1 MFFQTSADGC
11 ELSEIRVQTA
21 CYNNSKQKGV
31 AMSDFKKM
39 FHFPG
44 SGNKQVAIILGNITR
59 GDLTSGLLSDAG
71 KSEVSDALR
80 EMVRF
85 FDGSINSISEST
97 NNISGVIDNI
107 STNAWEMLEGAGD
120 QSNQASQIA
129 TASEELSQTI
139 TDIARSCTDASDMSV
154 KAMDIAAQGKRTA
167 DGTIGAFRNVNKS
180 VSDLSSVI
188 GSLNKSVQEIGDIV
202 EIIKDIADQ
211 TNLLALNAA
220 IEAARAGEQGRGFAV
235 VADEVRKLAERTIK
249 ATSEITRKVVTVQ
262 NDSNQTSHSMS
273 VTMENINKSTQHI
286 EDMGSSLDSIADIV
300 NEVKDRVT
308 QVATAVEE
316 QSAAAEQIAKNV
328 ENTALIAKSSEK
340 KSTEIMHDANQ
351 LITIEESLRQ
361 SVLKFRTDG
370 LSKAMLDIGKTD
382 HRRFVKKILSVITG
396 DMSLDAAQLPDHH
409 NCRFGK
415 WYDTEGKEKYG
426 HSPNFS
432 NIVTPHEKV
441 HALSKEILAIH
452 KSGNID
458 KAKQLF
464 QELEDVSAE
473 IVKHI
478 DALKTES

>member
-1 MFFQTSADGC
+1 MT
-11 ELSEIRVQTA
+11 
-21 CYNNSKQKGV
+21 N
-31 AMSDFKKM
+31 FKKM

-44 SGNKQVAIILGNITR
+44 NGNNQIAIILGNITK
-59 GDLTSGLLSDAG
+59 GDLTSTLLSDTG
-71 KSEVSDALR
+71 KNEVSDALR

-85 FDGSINSISEST
+85 FDGSISSISEST
-97 NNISGVIDNI
+97 NNISMVIDKI
-107 STNAWEMLEGAGD
+107 STNAWGMLEGAGD

-129 TASEELSQTI
+129 TASEEMSQTI
-139 TDIARSCTDASDMSV
+139 TDIARSCTEASEMSV
-154 KAMDIAAQGKRTA
+154 KAMDIATQGKHTA
-167 DGTIGAFRNVNKS
+167 DGTISAFMHVNQS

-249 ATSEITRKVVTVQ
+249 ATSEITGRVVTVQ
-262 NDSNQTSHSMS
+262 NESNKTAHSMS

-286 EDMGSSLDSIADIV
+286 EHMGASLDSITNIV

-328 ENTALIAKSSEK
+328 ENTALIARSAED

-351 LITIEESLRQ
+351 LIKIEESLRQ
-361 SVLKFRTDG
+361 SVLKFKTDG
-370 LSKAMLDIGKTD
+370 LSTAMLDIGKTD
-382 HRRFVKKILSVITG
+382 HRRFVKKILSAITG
-396 DMSLDAAQLPDHH
+396 DLNLDASQLPDHH

-426 HSPNFS
+426 HSHNFS
-432 NIVTPHEKV
+432 SIISPHERV
-441 HALSKEILAIH
+441 HAMSKEILTLY
-452 KSGNID
+452 KSGNGD
-458 KAKQLF
+458 RAKELY
-464 QELEDVSAE
+464 QELEHLSAE

-478 DALKTES
+478 DALKSDS